1 MRRLFHFPM
10 SPFSRRTRLALARKG
25 LDVTLC
31 DARANPAFREEAA
44 RLVSLRTIPVLVEED
59 GLALGDSIAISH
71 YLDRAYPDAPPLW
84 PPDAA
89 GAHAALEVATLVD
102 LALNAVIDLGTRYWP
117 LHGDPAW
124 RSVTTETLARAE
136 LAFDALPAKAAALPA
151 AWGAGH
157 MCLFTMVAWLE
168 GLPARATQN
177 PMVGQIVSLGYSL
190 PPALERWAD
199 AYRTR
204 DDVRALEKV

>member
-10 SPFSRRTRLALARKG
+10 SPFSRRTRLALACKG

-44 RLVSLRTIPVLVEED
+44 RLVPLRTIPVLVEDD

-71 YLDRAYPDAPPLW
+71 YLDRAYPAAPPLW
-84 PPDAA
+84 PTDAA
-89 GAHAALEVATLVD
+89 GAHAALEVVTLVD
-102 LALNAVIDLGTRYWP
+102 LALNAVIDLGARYWP
-117 LHGDPAW
+117 LHADPAW
-124 RSVTTETLARAE
+124 GSVATELLARAQ
-136 LAFDALPAKAAALPA
+136 LALDALPAKARALPA

-157 MCLFTMVAWLE
+157 MSLFAMVAWLE
-168 GLPARATQN
+168 ALPARASQN
-177 PMVGQIVSLGYSL
+177 PMVGQIVSLGYRL

-204 DDVRALEKV
+204 DDVRALEKA